1 MDCPVFGKN
10 LRFVEEEH
18 PQSITAQDFINSTVR
33 KQDQI
38 IGQNNLDSNVTVTKE
53 HTQHILGNAQ
63 IVEEYEM
70 DTHQLL
76 YQEDFENEVFDD
88 MLRDI
93 DDENWEEEVVEENI
107 PQ

>member
-1 MDCPVFGKN
+1 
-10 LRFVEEEH
+10 
-18 PQSITAQDFINSTVR
+18 
-33 KQDQI
+33 
-38 IGQNNLDSNVTVTKE
+38 
-53 HTQHILGNAQ
+53 
-63 IVEEYEM
+63 M

-107 PQ
+107 P